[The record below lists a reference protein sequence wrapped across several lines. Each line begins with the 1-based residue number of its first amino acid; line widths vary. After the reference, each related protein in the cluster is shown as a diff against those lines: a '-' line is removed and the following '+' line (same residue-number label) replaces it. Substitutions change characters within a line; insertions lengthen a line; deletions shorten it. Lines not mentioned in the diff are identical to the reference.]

1 MISEDR
7 TSSIKESCPSPKKD
21 KLFKVFSCPYSI
33 DCKMGRKSRNSVS
46 CNLSA

>member
-1 MISEDR
+1 MISADR

-21 KLFKVFSCPYSI
+21 FSCPYST

-46 CNLSA
+46 CNLSE